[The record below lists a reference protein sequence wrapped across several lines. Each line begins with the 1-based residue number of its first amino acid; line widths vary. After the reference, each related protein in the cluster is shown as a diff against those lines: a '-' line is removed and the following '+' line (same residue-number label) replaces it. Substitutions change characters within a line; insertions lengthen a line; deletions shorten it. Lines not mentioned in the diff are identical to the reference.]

1 MPPAWLG
8 RHIQTA
14 AEYQAEFN
22 VLEPQGFRLLDLNGY
37 SINGVDHFATVWEQ
51 SPGPAWIAR
60 HDQTSDQHNQ
70 LFDTLP
76 DEGFRPIAVS
86 RYDKGGETRFA
97 SLWQQHDGVEVRA
110 RHGMTGAQLQAEF
123 NALDG
128 TGFRPVDINGY
139 TVAGQ
144 VRFAAIWDRT
154 SMPETLARHGMTP
167 GEYQTTFKHLHDH
180 GYILV
185 RVSGYED
192 GGQTRYAAIWI
203 KGPSARWQGRHGLD
217 SAAYQAEFNALD
229 ARGYRLA
236 KINGHALGGQ
246 PQYAA
251 IWHKPYLSANDETF
265 LRQTV
270 TNFMTTHGVP
280 GASVAISHEGR
291 LVFAQGYGVTDP
303 ATNVAVTP
311 SHLFRIAS
319 VSKPITAVA
328 IFRLIEAGLLNL
340 GDRVFG
346 ANGLLGTTFGTPA
359 APPNPLYGPNIDQ
372 ITVQHLLEHTSG
384 WAQSQDPM
392 FTQFTWTQAELID
405 DMLDN
410 QPLTTT
416 PGATYDYLNFG
427 YLLLGRII
435 EARTGLRYEDAV
447 RQHVLAPCGIV
458 DMHVAGDTLA
468 DRRPNEVVYIQ
479 QGTWNPYGI
488 RVSRMDAHGGWIA
501 SATDLL
507 RFLVRVDGFATRPD
521 ILSTGSLATMA
532 TATTATTATGGAAGY
547 AKGWAVNA
555 AGNRWHLGD
564 IAGTMAFLVRTSDEF
579 GWAALFNS
587 RNDAQLNLMRSDLDG
602 MFGTIV
608 GRITDWP
615 PIDLF

>member
-1 MPPAWLG
+1 MTSAWIG
-8 RHIQTA
+8 RHIQKA
-14 AEYQAEFN
+14 AEYQSEFN

-37 SINGVDHFATVWEQ
+37 GINGVDHFATVWEQ

-60 HDQTSDQHNQ
+60 HDQTSQQHNG

-86 RYDKGGETRFA
+86 GYDKGGEARFA
-97 SLWQQHDGVEVRA
+97 SLWQQLNGVDVHA
-110 RHGMTGAQLQAEF
+110 KHGMTGAELQAEF

-144 VRFAAIWDRT
+144 VRFAAIWDR
-154 SMPETLARHGMTP
+154 SPMPESLARHGMTP
-167 GEYQTTFKHLHDH
+167 AEYQTTFKHLEDH
-180 GYILV
+180 GYILL
-185 RVSGYED
+185 RVSGYDE

-203 KGPSARWQGRHGLD
+203 KGPAARWQGRHGLD
-217 SAAYQAEFNALD
+217 ATAYQSEFNSLD
-229 ARGYRLA
+229 ARGYRLT
-236 KINGHALGGQ
+236 KINGYAPGGQ
-246 PQYAA
+246 PQYAG
-251 IWHKPYLSANDETF
+251 IWHKPYLSTNDETF

-270 TNFMTTHGVP
+270 TNFMTTYGVP
-280 GASVAISHEGR
+280 GASVAVSHEGR

-303 ATNVAVTP
+303 ATNVPVAVTD
-311 SHLFRIAS
+311 LFRIAS

-346 ANGLLGTTFGTPA
+346 ANALLGTTFGTTPYA
-359 APPNPLYGPNIDQ
+359 TNIDQ

-392 FTQFTWTQAELID
+392 FTQFTLTQAELID
-405 DMLDN
+405 FMLDN
-410 QPLTTT
+410 QTLTNT
-416 PGATYDYLNFG
+416 PGTIYDYLNFG
-427 YLLLGRII
+427 YCVLGRII
-435 EARTGLRYEDAV
+435 EEVTGLSYEDAV
-447 RQHVLAPCGIV
+447 RQHVLVPCGIS
-458 DMHVAGDTLA
+458 DMHIAGDTLA
-468 DRRPNEVVYIQ
+468 DRRSNEVVYTQ

-501 SATDLL
+501 SPTDLL

-521 ILSTGSLATMA
+521 ILSTSSLATMA
-532 TATTATTATGGAAGY
+532 TPTTAPMATGAAAGY
-547 AKGWAVNA
+547 AKGWGVDA
-555 AGNRWHLGD
+555 AGNRSHFGD
-564 IAGTMAFLVRTSDEF
+564 FGGTMSLLVRTSDEF

-587 RNDAQLNLMRSDLDG
+587 RDDAQLNQMRADLG
-602 MFGTIV
+602 SMLGAIV
-608 GRITDWP
+608 GQITDWP